1 MKKFKSISFG
11 QCTQLDRW
19 VHYPKEKQHKI
30 SDFYT
35 VSSPSSSCKTC
46 LKMEEDDRLTLNM
59 GKFDAVFVELVLN
72 SKGLALALLSP
83 PVLLLRLAEV
93 EKFGLTK
100 PKVGMAEV
108 GVDLPLEGV
117 PGDLMLLKKE
127 ILVTNRLVVL

>member
-1 MKKFKSISFG
+1 
-11 QCTQLDRW
+11 
-19 VHYPKEKQHKI
+19 
-30 SDFYT
+30 
-35 VSSPSSSCKTC
+35 
-46 LKMEEDDRLTLNM
+46 MEEDDRLTLNM

-72 SKGLALALLSP
+72 SKGLALALLSAP
-83 PVLLLRLAEV
+83 PVLLLKLLAEV

-127 ILVTNRLVVL
+127 ILVTNRLVVF

>member
-1 MKKFKSISFG
+1 
-11 QCTQLDRW
+11 
-19 VHYPKEKQHKI
+19 
-30 SDFYT
+30 
-35 VSSPSSSCKTC
+35 
-46 LKMEEDDRLTLNM
+46 MEEDDRLTLNM

-83 PVLLLRLAEV
+83 PVLLLKLLAEV

-127 ILVTNRLVVL
+127 ILVTNRLVVF

>member
-1 MKKFKSISFG
+1 
-11 QCTQLDRW
+11 
-19 VHYPKEKQHKI
+19 
-30 SDFYT
+30 
-35 VSSPSSSCKTC
+35 
-46 LKMEEDDRLTLNM
+46 MEEDDRLTLNM

-72 SKGLALALLSP
+72 SKGLALALLSAP

-117 PGDLMLLKKE
+117 PGDLM
-127 ILVTNRLVVL
+127 

>member
-1 MKKFKSISFG
+1 
-11 QCTQLDRW
+11 
-19 VHYPKEKQHKI
+19 
-30 SDFYT
+30 
-35 VSSPSSSCKTC
+35 
-46 LKMEEDDRLTLNM
+46 MEEDDRLTLNM

-72 SKGLALALLSP
+72 SKGLALALLSA

-117 PGDLMLLKKE
+117 PGDLVLLKIE
-127 ILVTNRLVVL
+127 ILEIDFTKDFTIAF